1 MIKILLMEKIGRI
14 IFFND
19 ENIVMKYEKWEVYML
34 KIECKAVSSKN
45 ALIIKLSGE
54 LDMHTIETVRQYID
68 KFLDK
73 KVGKLFFDLRDIAF
87 IDSSGIGLILG
98 RYKKIQQLGGS
109 LAIICNKPQIK
120 KILEMS
126 GITQIVKIYE
136 DFKPEEEGI

>member
-1 MIKILLMEKIGRI
+1 
-14 IFFND
+14 
-19 ENIVMKYEKWEVYML
+19 ML